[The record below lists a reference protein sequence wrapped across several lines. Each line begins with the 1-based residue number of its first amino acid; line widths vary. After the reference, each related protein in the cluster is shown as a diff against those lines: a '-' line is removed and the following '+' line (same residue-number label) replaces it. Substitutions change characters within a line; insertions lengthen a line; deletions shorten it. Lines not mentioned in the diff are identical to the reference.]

1 MHNLGIG
8 DIVMAFAAIFSMAL
22 NYRFKETMASMK
34 LEIKEENESVRQE
47 IAALVKDLR
56 GEFVPGQV
64 STVQHAALNS
74 RLAKVEEEI
83 DKNRDRIHETNG
95 DFQKLIMGPLQN
107 MQEALREDARRI
119 ADLER
124 KN

>member
-1 MHNLGIG
+1 MQHLSIG

-22 NYRFKETMASMK
+22 NYRFKETMAAMK
-34 LEIKEENESVRQE
+34 LEIKEENDSIRHE
-47 IAALVKDLR
+47 IASLVRDLR

-64 STVQHAALNS
+64 SSVQHAALNE

-83 DKNRDRIHETNG
+83 DKNRDRIHATNG
-95 DFQKLIMGPLQN
+95 EFQKLIIGPVQS

-124 KN
+124 RN